1 VASTTAH
8 FVIGAALAIP
18 ALRCQAFARLK
29 RWTIPLAA
37 GLLAVTPDLDL
48 LTGRGLHVFGLR
60 NHSFFSHRGFFHSPF
75 FLILL
80 AAALAGIVAR
90 NHARKT
96 FVWLWLLWTG
106 CMVTHPLLDALTD
119 GGAGVM
125 LAAPFTHARFFF
137 PWRPIHTPPNW
148 DGLLTRGWS
157 LRPTEIPFCVAA
169 ILIGVSGLWVLDQLG
184 RDPLLRKG
192 RPQFFSRS

>member
-18 ALRCQAFARLK
+18 ALKWHAFARLR

-37 GLLAVTPDLDL
+37 GVLAVTPDLDL
-48 LTGRGLHVFGLR
+48 LTGRVFHVFGLR
-60 NHSFFSHRGFFHSPF
+60 PQSLFSHRGFFHSPF
-75 FLILL
+75 FLVLL
-80 AAALAGIVAR
+80 AAVLAAVFAR
-90 NHARKT
+90 TYPRKT

-119 GGAGVM
+119 GGTGVM
-125 LAAPFTHARFFF
+125 LALPFTRARFFF
-137 PWRPIHTPPNW
+137 PWRPIHTPPYGV
-148 DGLLTRGWS
+148 DLLSRGWS
-157 LRPTEIPFCVAA
+157 LRPSEIPFCAAA
-169 ILIGVSGLWVLDQLG
+169 ILIGISGLWVLDQFG